1 MESTPHLYDTLV
13 DILRQHQNWLDLRH
27 LKTLAWMTVGLMQC
41 WQNQSHGLGPVCAEP
56 SRVRAEHRAA
66 VCPLA
71 RE

>member
-1 MESTPHLYDTLV
+1 MESTPRLYDTLV
-13 DILRQHQNWLDLRH
+13 ARLKPTSKLAGSSASQDPGLDDGGPH
-27 LKTLAWMTVGLMQC
+27 PV
-41 WQNQSHGLGPVCAEP
+41 WQNQSHGVGTLCAQP